1 MIIAEITE
9 INPRTNP
16 TERSIPPVMMTKVSP
31 AAKRRA
37 GEEVMRMLFKVLGD
51 KKPVPVKLKRTHR
64 KRRKK
69 TTQFLPKK
77 EEIVVQDL
85 VQKVTFFTLFER
97 RRFTLPPL
105 ASVLRH
111 SINILLS
118 FWIIYIIS
126 GEEEET
132 RNNSLGDFLT
142 FHQIL
147 ISPFCG

>member
-77 EEIVVQDL
+77 
-85 VQKVTFFTLFER
+85 R
-97 RRFTLPPL
+97 RNRCPGF
-105 ASVLRH
+105 S
-111 SINILLS
+111 SESNI
-118 FWIIYIIS
+118 
-126 GEEEET
+126 
-132 RNNSLGDFLT
+132 
-142 FHQIL
+142 FH
-147 ISPFCG
+147 PF